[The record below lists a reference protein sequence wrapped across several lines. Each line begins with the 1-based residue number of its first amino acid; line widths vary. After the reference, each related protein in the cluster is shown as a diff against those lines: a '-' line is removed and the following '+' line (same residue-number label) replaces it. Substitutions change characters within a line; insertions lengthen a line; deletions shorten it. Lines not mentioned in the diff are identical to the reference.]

1 MESARTTQV
10 NISHTLKS
18 FRKET
23 KMTIAAKPEKKKA
36 SVCKRKAL
44 KNLEEL
50 MSPVYS
56 ARGKGPTV
64 LVA

>member
-1 MESARTTQV
+1 
-10 NISHTLKS
+10 
-18 FRKET
+18 
-23 KMTIAAKPEKKKA
+23 MTIAAKPEKKKA